1 MYVLFVVALVAALSA
16 GAWFAARYFLLKR
29 SLRQADREL
38 GEIVGHLEDNRIVRL
53 PAPDADLEALLGT
66 VNRALAGIRGQAVAY
81 ARHEAELK
89 AQIEHVSHDL
99 RTPLTSIRG
108 YLALVDDAAL
118 DADAREALGTV
129 RRKAA
134 SLERLVA
141 RFYELSRLQGEDAPL
156 ELGPVDVGRM
166 LRESVAEQYRL
177 LSERGLDVRLDVPE
191 HAVMACANGEAV
203 ERVLENLLHNAG
215 KYARTTLEVSVA
227 GEGPD
232 RVAGGGSPEDAG
244 GAEPAVHGRFGS
256 PAGAEAAGAIGR
268 VAVEFANDAEGLS
281 EGDLSRLFQPFFMA
295 DASRAQEGSGL
306 GLAIARHLLEHMGGS
321 IEASLAQRGGTCWL
335 VLHIELPAA

>member
-1 MYVLFVVALVAALSA
+1 MGRGAGMAEIVLGVLLAVALAATAFL
-16 GAWFAARYFLLKR
+16 AARYALLKR

-66 VNRALAGIRGQAVAY
+66 VNRALAGIRAQAAAC

-89 AQIEHVSHDL
+89 AQVEHVSHDL

-118 DADAREALGTV
+118 DAEAREALGTV

-141 RFYELSRLQGEDAPL
+141 QFYELSRLQGDDAPL

-177 LSERGLDVRLDVPE
+177 LADRGLDVRLDVPE
-191 HAVMACANGEAV
+191 HAVLARANGEAV
-203 ERVLENLLHNAG
+203 ERVLANLLHNAG
-215 KYARTTLEVSVA
+215 KYAKTALEVSMA
-227 GEGPD
+227 GEG
-232 RVAGGGSPEDAG
+232 AG
-244 GAEPAVHGRFGS
+244 
-256 PAGAEAAGAIGR
+256 AAGAGGR

-281 EGDLSRLFQPFFMA
+281 ESALSRLFQPFFMA

-306 GLAIARHLLEHMGGS
+306 GLAIARHLLERMGGS
-321 IEASLAQRGGTCWL
+321 IEAGLERREGACWL
-335 VLHIELPAA
+335 VLRIELPAA